1 MTTYVIDIDGTI
13 CSLTDGNYK
22 EATPFK
28 KRIEVINELYEQGNT
43 ITLLTARGMGRC
55 KNDAE
60 AAERWFQGTTKAQLK
75 EWGVKYHNLF
85 FGKPSGDVYVD
96 DKGVNDFDFFTD

>member
-28 KRIEVINELYEQGNT
+28 KRIEAINELYEQGNT

-75 EWGVKYHNLF
+75 EWGVKYHSLF